1 MAKDA
6 WHEDSDPDGKEVPDD
21 GVHIRGF
28 GWKETSPHT
37 QQTFDNDD
45 VGPDEFLRSIPG
57 AHEFLQEQDE
67 RFQNRPP
74 TIELSPEYGQ
84 EVPLWREVSS
94 AHVPD
99 SLMLKLKAWQST
111 FESHFD
117 PETGWDSDLVKDRW
131 ATEAVALEAELRGA
145 AVGEVEVEVDLWPL
159 NPGFVRTSQLKKG
172 PPMI

>member
-1 MAKDA
+1 MSDA
-6 WHEDSDPDGKEVPDD
+6 WHEDPDHDGRDAPDD
-21 GVHIRGF
+21 DGANPRFGWRGF
-28 GWKETSPHT
+28 APHS

-45 VGPDEFLRSIPG
+45 IRPDEFLRSIPG

-131 ATEAVALEAELRGA
+131 AREAVALEAELRE
-145 AVGEVEVEVDLWPL
+145 AVAGEVEVEVDLWPL
-159 NPGFVRTSQLKKG
+159 NPGFVRTSQLKKR